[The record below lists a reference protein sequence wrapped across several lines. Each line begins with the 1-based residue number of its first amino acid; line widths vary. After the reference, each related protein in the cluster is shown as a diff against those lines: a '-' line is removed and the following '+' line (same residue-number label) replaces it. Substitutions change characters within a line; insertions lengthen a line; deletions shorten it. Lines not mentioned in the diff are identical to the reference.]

1 MKDGDTILDFGCGW
15 GSWLIYVAEHFDV
28 KCTGLTISTEQ
39 LEYANNRIKKLGLEK
54 KITLLL
60 IDYREMTM
68 EKYGQFDKISNFEMS
83 EHVGVRNYQT
93 YMA

>member
-1 MKDGDTILDFGCGW
+1 ML
-15 GSWLIYVAEHFDV
+15 
-28 KCTGLTISTEQ
+28 
-39 LEYANNRIKKLGLEK
+39 YANDRIKKLGLEK

-60 IDYREMTM
+60 IDYRDMTV

-93 YMA
+93 YMS

>member
-1 MKDGDTILDFGCGW
+1 
-15 GSWLIYVAEHFDV
+15 
-28 KCTGLTISTEQ
+28 LTISTEQ
-39 LEYANNRIKKLGLEK
+39 LAYANERIKKAGLED
-54 KITLLL
+54 KINLVLL
-60 IDYREMTM
+60 DYRDMVV